1 MYLEGT
7 YNDNNMQFNKIL
19 WGPTTGHYIT
29 RAKEMDERRW
39 AEVFR
44 CLNSVL
50 ARKRRAEH
58 ANHGGPP
65 PSDTRLPVPDSDS
78 DGDFPE
84 PEDEANGN
92 NGMPDFWRAVLL
104 TDLAFSVMARP
115 HLSDYVPN
123 STSHFPIQ

>member
-1 MYLEGT
+1 MYLEGNFT
-7 YNDNNMQFNKIL
+7 ESNMQFNKVL
-19 WGPTTGHYIT
+19 WGQTTAHYIT
-29 RAKEMDERRW
+29 RAKEMSNGRW

-65 PSDTRLPVPDSDS
+65 PSETHLPVPDSDS

-84 PEDEANGN
+84 PGDGADGN
-92 NGMPDFWRAVLL
+92 KGTPKPWHTVPLIDS
-104 TDLAFSVMARP
+104 TFSVATYRLY
-115 HLSDYVPN
+115 LSDHVC
-123 STSHFPIQ
+123 